1 MSETTAQDTSTGR
14 RILVIGGGP
23 AAHRFV
29 QSMLK
34 RGLGQDTITVLSEEQ
49 WTPYDRVALE
59 KLFVDAERDLTLGD
73 PQMWQTPGIE
83 LRSGQR
89 AAELDVKARTVLTRS
104 GETFAYDELVLATG
118 SNAATLNIPGAHRVH
133 VFRTID
139 DVRGI
144 VAEVEQLK
152 QKLGRAPRGV
162 VVGGGLLGL
171 EAAAG
176 LLDLGAEATI
186 LDVAEFLLCTQVGS

>member
-34 RGLGQDTITVLSEEQ
+34 RGIGQDTITVLSEEQ

-152 QKLGRAPRGV
+152 
-162 VVGGGLLGL
+162 
-171 EAAAG
+171 
-176 LLDLGAEATI
+176 
-186 LDVAEFLLCTQVGS
+186 